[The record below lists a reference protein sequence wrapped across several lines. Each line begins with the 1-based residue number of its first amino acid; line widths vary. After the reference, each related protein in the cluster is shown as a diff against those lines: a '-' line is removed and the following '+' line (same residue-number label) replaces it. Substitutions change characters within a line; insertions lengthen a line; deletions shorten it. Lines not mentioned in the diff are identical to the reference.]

1 MRIAI
6 GCDHAGFDL
15 KCVIISLLSE
25 AGYSYEDFGCYDKN
39 SVDYPDIG
47 QAVAEAVAQGRCD
60 RGILLC
66 STGIGMCIVA
76 NKVRGIR
83 AALCHNAFTA
93 QRAREHNDA
102 NILCLGG
109 EVVGQGSAREIVA
122 AYLNS
127 SFEGGRHA
135 RRLKRVQILEGE
147 NAKNTG

>member
-25 AGYSYEDFGCYDKN
+25 AGYSYEDFGCYDRGL
-39 SVDYPDIG
+39 VDYPDIG
-47 QAVAEAVAQGRCD
+47 QAVAEAVAQGHFG

-76 NKVRGIR
+76 NKVQGIR
-83 AALCHNAFTA
+83 AALRHNAFTA

-109 EVVGQGSAREIVA
+109 EVVGQDSVREILTT
-122 AYLNS
+122 YLNS
-127 SFEGGRHA
+127 SFRGERHA
-135 RRLKRVQILEGE
+135 RRLQKVRLIEGE
-147 NAKNTG
+147 NAKDTG